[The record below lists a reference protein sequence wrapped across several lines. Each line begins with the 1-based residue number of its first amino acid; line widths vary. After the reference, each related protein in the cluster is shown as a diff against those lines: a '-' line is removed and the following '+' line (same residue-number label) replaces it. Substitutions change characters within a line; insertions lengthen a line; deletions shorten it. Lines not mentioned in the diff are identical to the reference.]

1 MHPPASPDPSPPE
14 RQVNLREA
22 RNHLARLVDAVHL
35 GASVVI
41 TKHGRPWVQLVPLAS
56 TTPRQRRPG
65 LWGMARPALD
75 STALFAVADRM
86 SVLQRLQQQRRLEG
100 FGPLGRDG

>member
-1 MHPPASPDPSPPE
+1 MHQPVSTTQTPPE
-14 RQVNLREA
+14 HQVSLRDA

-41 TKHGRPWVQLVPLAS
+41 TKHGRPWVRLVPLAS